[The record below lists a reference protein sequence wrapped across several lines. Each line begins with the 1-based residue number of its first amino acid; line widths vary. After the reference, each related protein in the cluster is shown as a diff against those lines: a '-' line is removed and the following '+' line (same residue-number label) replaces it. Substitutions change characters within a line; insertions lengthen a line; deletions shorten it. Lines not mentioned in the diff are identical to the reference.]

1 MYSVEKEIIMNRM
14 SFLYDDIIRKE
25 KELDR
30 IKELFYYIAEKDWK
44 NITLEKYNKYMVYLE
59 HSNLSAKE
67 IINECNENKEIS

>member
-25 KELDR
+25 EELDR
-30 IKELFYYIAEKDWK
+30 IKELYYYIAEKDWK
-44 NITLEKYNKYMVYLE
+44 NITLEKYNKYMAYLE

-67 IINECNENKEIS
+67 IINKCNENKEIS